1 VTLAAVV
8 ALRGVGPAAREPGSE
23 GLLAARLDL
32 RHALRGLARDRARVR
47 VELVDGTALSGVLA
61 RVGADHVEM
70 ADDPR
75 PAAGSQLVPL
85 AAVDVVRSVS
95 RASPGR

>member
-1 VTLAAVV
+1 
-8 ALRGVGPAAREPGSE
+8 
-23 GLLAARLDL
+23 
-32 RHALRGLARDRARVR
+32 VR